1 MKVPKRICVIIRV
14 YYYLLYYVGI
24 MPIEQRFVKSPD
36 RKLIQFL
43 NGLVN
48 TNSITFLRHEITQ

>member
-1 MKVPKRICVIIRV
+1 MKVSKRICLIIQV
-14 YYYLLYYVGI
+14 YYYLSYYVGI
-24 MPIEQRFVKSPD
+24 MPIEQRFVESPD

-48 TNSITFLRHEITQ
+48 TNSFIFLRYEIT